1 MPYSDGD
8 RSRFREQFRQYQST
22 RDPEQRD
29 ELVQT
34 HLGLAIHLARR
45 FENRGIPVDD
55 LRQVAAEG
63 LLKAFDRFDPDR
75 GVEFSTFATPT
86 ILGELKKHFR
96 DRGWAVRV
104 PRRIQNLNL
113 RLNSVV
119 GELTQKLGRSPT
131 IAELALATRSSQE
144 DVLEALEA
152 SQAYRSSSLESTESG
167 DDPSVP
173 AAELDAS
180 ARALARVEDAA
191 VVDDLLSVLEPRER
205 LMVKLRYFEEM
216 SQREIS
222 ERLGIS
228 QMHVS
233 RLLAKSLDQ
242 LREALGED

>member
-1 MPYSDGD
+1 M
-8 RSRFREQFRQYQST
+8 
-22 RDPEQRD
+22 
-29 ELVQT
+29 
-34 HLGLAIHLARR
+34 
-45 FENRGIPVDD
+45 DD

-86 ILGELKKHFR
+86 ILGELKRHFR

-104 PRRIQNLNL
+104 PRRIQNLHL

-119 GELTQKLGRSPT
+119 GPLTQELGRSPT

-152 SQAYRSSSLESTESG
+152 SQAYRSTSLETPEAGGEVTDLNG
-167 DDPSVP
+167 DPNTN
-173 AAELDAS
+173 E
-180 ARALARVEDAA
+180 RALLRVENEA
-191 VVDDLLSVLEPRER
+191 VLEELLDLLEPRER
-205 LMVKLRYFEEM
+205 LMMRLRYFEEM

-233 RLLAKSLDQ
+233 RLLAQSLAR
-242 LREALGED
+242 LRASLEEQEH